1 MLGADARRA
10 LQACAGVQL
19 PARLLDLAAAHG
31 LAVSQVSV
39 RSQRTRWGSCGRDG
53 HICLNWRLILMPGWV
68 VDYVII
74 HELMHLR
81 RLDHS
86 SHYWRLVAEA
96 YPNYDA
102 ARKWLREHGPS
113 LR

>member
-1 MLGADARRA
+1 
-10 LQACAGVQL
+10 
-19 PARLLDLAAAHG
+19 
-31 LAVSQVSV
+31 
-39 RSQRTRWGSCGRDG
+39 
-53 HICLNWRLILMPGWV
+53 MPGWV

-86 SHYWRLVAEA
+86 SHYWHLVAEA